1 MRRCLSPALLSAAL
15 LTLTCTGLEEHA
27 EACEVADTSAAWV
40 SQQIRV
46 PGCDVPFDDEGALLE
61 HSCSSADSGDVELKI
76 QHAVC
81 ACMRRQWWRA
91 AKLLLPRVGSA
102 AASLQ
107 VRQFAQHQRDGASEA
122 VTMLLRGSSTG
133 IRADA
138 VTNVVPAVQWAQSA
152 VAIHLLIRYTTK
164 RHGPV
169 AVANVDDAQVDLQPE
184 MVSFDAKGRGKPLVF
199 ELRLPLAHRIL
210 PEASSWSFEGRGQLT
225 LTLQKEVNASWK
237 QKMACGAYCCTS
249 ARVSL

>member
-1 MRRCLSPALLSAAL
+1 
-15 LTLTCTGLEEHA
+15 
-27 EACEVADTSAAWV
+27 
-40 SQQIRV
+40 
-46 PGCDVPFDDEGALLE
+46 
-61 HSCSSADSGDVELKI
+61 
-76 QHAVC
+76 
-81 ACMRRQWWRA
+81 
-91 AKLLLPRVGSA
+91 
-102 AASLQ
+102 
-107 VRQFAQHQRDGASEA
+107 
-122 VTMLLRGSSTG
+122 MLLRGSSTG

-237 QKMACGAYCCTS
+237 QVSPVAIDGERRGSVSTWFEMQDSIDKEAKKEAKKEDKEKTATKQEGKESKDKKAVKEERKEKTGGKRGEKKTKGVQTPGPGDGWLAWLTW
-249 ARVSL
+249 ARLEAERAARKAWRRFVKWVRGLFG